1 MPTVICNRTA
11 NSHGFQPPSINV
23 NKIHMVR
30 FSREEENKQTHVES
44 SFTMAEAILP
54 HILQLFL
61 ESDSEDSDDG
71 EEVFGVLLNEE
82 RRDYVPKVENFM
94 EVIDMYNDADFRSDF
109 RYMCTQCMQMAPRKT
124 AAGHCG
130 IHSTRESGR
139 APSQKHEHDSMRV

>member
-1 MPTVICNRTA
+1 
-11 NSHGFQPPSINV
+11 
-23 NKIHMVR
+23 
-30 FSREEENKQTHVES
+30 
-44 SFTMAEAILP
+44 MAEAILP

-94 EVIDMYNDADFRSDF
+94 EVIDMYQGADFRSDF

-139 APSQKHEHDSMRV
+139 APSQKQEHDSMRV